1 MPLHWYISAEHNKGY
16 RFNDNGHQL
25 IPVNM
30 FIVLLS
36 LLILGGEIITMKS
49 SAETRGITFLLVTL
63 QGEMKPLL
71 IPDVPHQLVLN
82 SAFINRTKINL
93 RRSCNSL
100 NFDAEYEKT

>member
-1 MPLHWYISAEHNKGY
+1 MQNTRRLK
-16 RFNDNGHQL
+16 
-25 IPVNM
+25 
-30 FIVLLS
+30 FIFYKIVEMLFLS
-36 LLILGGEIITMKS
+36 VFVGCS
-49 SAETRGITFLLVTL
+49 
-63 QGEMKPLL
+63 L